1 MKSKQFLSI
10 YHYMLII
17 FLLSPVVVVVLVSF
31 TPQTYLQVSLTK
43 FSTRWYRSILDHPE
57 FISAFFNSLYLAITV
72 SLVSAPLGTLGSF
85 AIARYRFSGR
95 EFLNTL
101 FLSPLMVPMVV
112 IGVGALQILSIL
124 HVAGTFLGM
133 VLAHVVITVPY
144 MVRTML
150 ASFAGFD
157 HNLEL
162 AAMNLGANWFQTFR
176 RITLPLVSPGLLA
189 GAIFSFIVSF
199 DDLTVALFVT
209 GPRMVTLP
217 IRIYAHIEY
226 YTDPLVA
233 AIASSIVGMTIIVIM
248 TIEKLVGLNKVLG
261 SR

>member
-1 MKSKQFLSI
+1 
-10 YHYMLII
+10 
-17 FLLSPVVVVVLVSF
+17 
-31 TPQTYLQVSLTK
+31 
-43 FSTRWYRSILDHPE
+43 
-57 FISAFFNSLYLAITV
+57 
-72 SLVSAPLGTLGSF
+72 
-85 AIARYRFSGR
+85 
-95 EFLNTL
+95 
-101 FLSPLMVPMVV
+101 
-112 IGVGALQILSIL
+112 
-124 HVAGTFLGM
+124 
-133 VLAHVVITVPY
+133 
-144 MVRTML
+144 ML

-157 HNLEL
+157 HTLEL

-199 DDLTVALFVT
+199 DDLTIALFVT

>member
-1 MKSKQFLSI
+1 
-10 YHYMLII
+10 
-17 FLLSPVVVVVLVSF
+17 
-31 TPQTYLQVSLTK
+31 
-43 FSTRWYRSILDHPE
+43 LDD
-57 FISAFFNSLYLAITV
+57 Y
-72 SLVSAPLGTLGSF
+72 
-85 AIARYRFSGR
+85 
-95 EFLNTL
+95 
-101 FLSPLMVPMVV
+101 
-112 IGVGALQILSIL
+112 
-124 HVAGTFLGM
+124 
-133 VLAHVVITVPY
+133 
-144 MVRTML
+144 
-150 ASFAGFD
+150 
-157 HNLEL
+157 
-162 AAMNLGANWFQTFR
+162 LGANWFQTFR

-189 GAIFSFIVSF
+189 GAIFSFIVSS